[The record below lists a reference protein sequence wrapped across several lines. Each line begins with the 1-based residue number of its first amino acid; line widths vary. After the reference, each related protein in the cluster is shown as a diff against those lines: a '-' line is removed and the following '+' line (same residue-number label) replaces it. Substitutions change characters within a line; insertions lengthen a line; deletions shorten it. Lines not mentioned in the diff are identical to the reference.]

1 MKKEYFCPH
10 CGTAI
15 EVEVNLKGV
24 SRTTPK
30 TMTCFECLRLY
41 RLKFELD
48 VTVKVAKVIEEDFK

>member
-10 CGTAI
+10 CGCSTV
-15 EVEVNLKGV
+15 VEVNLKGV
-24 SRTTPK
+24 SRTSPK
-30 TMTCFECLRLY
+30 TVICTECLKPH